1 MKKKSP
7 DSRRQWEETGKR
19 VEGVEKSKG
28 GRCGIRRPDG
38 TLFDPFDPS
47 NPAGIFNPSSQISQ
61 FLALVGV
68 EWRRP
73 GSNRQP
79 PRCKRGALPIELR
92 PQEQFQWA
100 HLDSN
105 QGPQPYQGCALTN

>member
-1 MKKKSP
+1 MKKKSS

-19 VEGVEKSKG
+19 VEGVEKSKS
-28 GRCGIRRPDG
+28 RCGTRRPVG
-38 TLFDPFDPS
+38 ILFEYFDPS
-47 NPAGIFNPSSQISQ
+47 NPLESLTGHPRFPN
-61 FLALVGV
+61 FALWWGV

-92 PQEQFQWA
+92 PQEEFQWA